1 MRKST
6 SSILAGL
13 ALAGAPA
20 AFASD
25 GVLEI
30 NQACALAGCF
40 SGDTPSFPVTIDGSA
55 GASYLLTGSLS
66 VPNENTSAIQI
77 TIDGI
82 SVDLN
87 GFSIRGITTCGFIP
101 YAVCA
106 PVGTGNGISGSS
118 NTSVRNGT
126 VIGMGGYG
134 LDLGFDGVVENV
146 RVLNSG
152 LGGIR
157 LGGGSAARAVT
168 ANGNNGFGVK
178 VDFRGAVFSSIAT
191 NNSGNAVEL
200 GDGAIVRDTVV
211 HSNGQNGIV
220 CFSDCLATANEITS
234 NGLAGLVG
242 PALPNCEF
250 NGTLAYG
257 GNVISRNA
265 GGAVGGCAAQV
276 GINLCNGSAAT
287 CP

>member
-1 MRKST
+1 
-6 SSILAGL
+6 
-13 ALAGAPA
+13 
-20 AFASD
+20 
-25 GVLEI
+25 
-30 NQACALAGCF
+30 
-40 SGDTPSFPVTIDGSA
+40 VTIDGSA
-55 GASYLLTGSLS
+55 GASYVLTGSLS

-106 PVGTGNGISGSS
+106 PVGTGNGISGSN

-134 LDLGFDGVVENV
+134 LDLGFDGVTENV

-157 LGGGSAARAVT
+157 LGPGSAARAVT

-178 VDFRGAVFSSIAT
+178 VDFRGAVYSAITT
-191 NNSGNAVEL
+191 NNNLNGIEL
-200 GDGAIVRDTVV
+200 GEGAIVRDSVV
-211 HSNGQNGIV
+211 HSNGQHGLV
-220 CFSDCLATANEITS
+220 CSNDCLATANEATG
-234 NGLAGLVG
+234 NGGFGFLA
-242 PALPNCEF
+242 PDNCPI

-265 GGAVGGCAAQV
+265 GGIIQGCSAQLGANV
-276 GINLCNGSAAT
+276 CNGTTAA